1 MKFKVTHH
9 YHRYDDKG
17 DYIVKV
23 KENKYRSHTY
33 MARYRKND
41 ESLSPE
47 YRGEE
52 IIKVVDTGSN
62 MVILLE
68 NDELTLDY
76 VQWAALSSIFDVEKR
91 EEFEHYSSVVE
102 VKNEK

>member
-9 YHRYDDKG
+9 HHRYDDKG

-23 KENKYRSHTY
+23 KENKYLSHTY
-33 MARYRKND
+33 MAKYRNND
-41 ESLSPE
+41 ESLFPE
-47 YRGEE
+47 YRGKK
-52 IIKVVDTGSN
+52 IIKVVDTGN
-62 MVILLE
+62 TMVIFLGE
-68 NDELTLDY
+68 EELTLDY

-102 VKNEK
+102 LKNE